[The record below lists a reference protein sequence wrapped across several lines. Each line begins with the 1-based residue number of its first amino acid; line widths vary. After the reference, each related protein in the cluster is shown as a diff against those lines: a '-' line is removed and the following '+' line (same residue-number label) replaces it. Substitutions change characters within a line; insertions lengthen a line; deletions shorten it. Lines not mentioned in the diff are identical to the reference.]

1 MQKLFV
7 ILVLFFISNTCSCS
21 EIIYLDIPPGE
32 SNFVRLEVNQQF
44 PILDGFE
51 ICLQFNLK
59 NSLDQIII
67 FIDKEN
73 GHELF
78 MRADDGI
85 GFLTLNNRDY
95 VFKVHTSDFK
105 LFSWMHFCFSIND
118 TTYRVVVDGKLWFEE
133 SHLIAKEDFKP
144 IHFGVLEFGKKLV
157 YIPIGVKVSN
167 FNIWQKAY
175 SLEEII
181 NYTKLCQE
189 PSIAPKLD
197 WSTLK
202 TEDFSEVGFKNQ
214 VKVGSRHEICGNLIS
229 PKTLGF
235 QKKLDLF
242 KAAELCDVFGARLVR
257 SPRNVSDRL
266 TEKCDLVLTPLY
278 KTSSNR
284 FIDYTT
290 KEEISDWQQ
299 LPWKTNEPNGKMLER
314 CVVSNEKILG
324 RNMVDY
330 FCTIGAC
337 FNCLFETVQT
347 FFMKG
352 LEPKSPMDNLYTLDI
367 DQLFGGMPTFKGV
380 FHGYI
385 LFDEPNSRWIAVKG
399 KQLPKSNEDID
410 ANILAYFDLPTDFT
424 SPVGVHK
431 WTMMNTTSQL
441 KSLKLSKVSLYF
453 S

>member
-32 SNFVRLEVNQQF
+32 SNFVRLELNQQF

-59 NSLDQIII
+59 NSLDGIRI

-85 GFLTLNNRDY
+85 GFLTVNNRDY

-105 LFSWMHFCFSIND
+105 LFSWMHFCFSAND
-118 TTYRVVVDGKLWFEE
+118 TTYRVAVDGKLWFEE
-133 SHLIAKEDFKP
+133 SHLIKKEDFKP
-144 IHFGVLEFGKKLV
+144 IHFGVLEFGST
-157 YIPIGVKVSN
+157 IGTIGVKVSN
-167 FNIWQKAY
+167 FNIWHKAY
-175 SLEEII
+175 SLEKMID
-181 NYTKLCQE
+181 YTKLCNE
-189 PSIAPKLD
+189 PSNDPEIFD

-202 TEDFSEVGFKNQ
+202 AEDFSEVGFENQ
-214 VKVGSRHEICGNLIS
+214 VKVGSRHEICGNSIS
-229 PKTLGF
+229 PKILGF

-257 SPRNVSDRL
+257 SPLNVSKSFK
-266 TEKCDLVLTPLY
+266 EECNLVLTPLY

-385 LFDEPNSRWIAVKG
+385 LFDEPSNRWIAVKG

-431 WTMMNTTSQL
+431 WTMMNATNQL
-441 KSLKLSKVSLYF
+441 QSLKLSKVSLCF
-453 S
+453 T